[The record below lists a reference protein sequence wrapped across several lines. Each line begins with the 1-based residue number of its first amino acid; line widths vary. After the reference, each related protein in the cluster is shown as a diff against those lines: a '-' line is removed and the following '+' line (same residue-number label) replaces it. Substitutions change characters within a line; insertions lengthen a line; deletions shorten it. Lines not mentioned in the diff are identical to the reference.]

1 MLPYFHA
8 FLALL
13 GKIPK
18 NKQQKVQ
25 SVVQI
30 DSWTHYIMYYSVRM
44 GHMAPTVFIRHVL

>member
-13 GKIPK
+13 GKILK
-18 NKQQKVQ
+18 NKQQMVQ

-30 DSWTHYIMYYSVRM
+30 DSRSHYIMYYSVRM
-44 GHMAPTVFIRHVL
+44 GRLAPTVSIRHVL